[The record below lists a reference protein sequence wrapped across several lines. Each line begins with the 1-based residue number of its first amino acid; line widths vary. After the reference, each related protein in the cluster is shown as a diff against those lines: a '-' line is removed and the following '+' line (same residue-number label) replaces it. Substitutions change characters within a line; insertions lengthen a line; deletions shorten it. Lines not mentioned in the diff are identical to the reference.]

1 MKVLWF
7 EAFRVSPSP
16 VTSETGTGRSLH
28 PFQIDLSR
36 PRDFLSIRGL
46 DNSIL
51 DVQLNG
57 KPQLQYFSKSMV
69 GPGFSKKPTFH
80 MSSTGA
86 RIVLSERKQ
95 KSYVTPPPPCFFY
108 EEKKKTLIFK
118 RDFVKPAPGGVLKPV
133 PLKSDRP
140 DWEGLSPGGSG
151 HPAWRGS
158 SNQY

>member
-1 MKVLWF
+1 MLWF

-108 EEKKKTLIFK
+108 EEKKKNTHFQTRLRETRAWWCSETRSAKVWSTWLGRSIP
-118 RDFVKPAPGGVLKPV
+118 RGIRASCV
-133 PLKSDRP
+133 
-140 DWEGLSPGGSG
+140 EG
-151 HPAWRGS
+151 
-158 SNQY
+158 